1 MNAKTAVG
9 WLVALAAVNVGL
21 GAIVGVNLVDSIFG
35 SGTVLGKVVYGLI
48 GIAGLWKV
56 YHLAMG
62 KKK

>member
-1 MNAKTAVG
+1 MNVKTAVG

-48 GIAGLWKV
+48 GVAGLWKV

>member
-21 GAIVGVNLVDSIFG
+21 GAIVGVNLVDSVFG
-35 SGTVLGKVVYGLI
+35 SDTVLAKVVYGLI
-48 GIAGLWKV
+48 GVAGLWKV

>member
-1 MNAKTAVG
+1 MNVKTAVG

-35 SGTVLGKVVYGLI
+35 SDTVLGKVVYGLI
-48 GIAGLWKV
+48 GVAGLWKV

-62 KKK
+62 GKK